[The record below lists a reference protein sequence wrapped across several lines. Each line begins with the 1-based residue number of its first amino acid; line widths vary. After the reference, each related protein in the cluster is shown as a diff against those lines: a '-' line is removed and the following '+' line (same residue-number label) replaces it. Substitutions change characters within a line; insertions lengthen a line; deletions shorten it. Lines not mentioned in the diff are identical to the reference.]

1 MRGMKVLEEEDLR
14 VSCSLTRMRKA
25 VLRCSYVNRDGAS
38 PMTTESYGVCLALF
52 SVVLTHSSRAESES
66 KK

>member
-1 MRGMKVLEEEDLR
+1 MRGITVLEDEDLR

-38 PMTTESYGVCLALF
+38 PMTTESYGVLGALF
-52 SVVLTHSSRAESES
+52 SVVLAHSSRAESES